1 MRERS
6 VTTAIAAILMG
17 FMLIAASATRAQDVR
32 LFRIGTGSTA
42 GTYYPIGAL
51 IASAISRPPG
61 SAPCDEGGACGV
73 DNLIAT
79 AVTSRGSFDNIEGL
93 LTGRFDSALSQA
105 DIAAWAYRGDH
116 VFTGKLAYPQL
127 RSIANLYAE
136 HVHLVVRRDLGILS
150 VSDLKG
156 KRVAIDRVGS
166 GTRINTLL
174 ILNAF
179 GVEASDIES
188 VEMGPEPAIS
198 ALLDGTIDA
207 AFFVVGYPSAA
218 VTELAETGR
227 FTVAPIAGVA
237 ADQLMITNRFYTAG
251 ALPPGVYHGVGTTPT
266 LQVGAQWIVNA
277 KADAE
282 LIYQITRAFW
292 KDSNRSLLNSGH
304 VKGKQIRLQTA
315 LEGLTV
321 PLHPGAQRFYEEMG
335 LLPAEPE
342 PEKDAGPGEVPA
354 AGEGTGAASAA
365 PESGSAPES
374 GGAPEPGA
382 APEAG
387 TAVSD

>member
-1 MRERS
+1 
-6 VTTAIAAILMG
+6 MG
-17 FMLIAASATRAQDVR
+17 SMLIAGPVASADDVQ

-93 LTGRFDSALSQA
+93 VSGRFDSALSQA

-116 VFTGKLAYPQL
+116 VFTGMKAYPQL
-127 RSIANLYAE
+127 RAIANLYPE

-150 VSDLKG
+150 VSDLRG

-166 GTRINTLL
+166 GTRINSLL

-179 GVEASDIES
+179 GIEPKDIDAAEL
-188 VEMGPEPAIS
+188 GPDAAIG
-198 ALLDGTIDA
+198 ALLDGTVDA
-207 AFFVVGYPSAA
+207 AFFVVGYPSVA

-227 FTVAPIAGVA
+227 FTVAPISGIA
-237 ADQLMITNRFYTAG
+237 ANQLVLTNRFYTSG

-266 LQVGAQWIVNA
+266 LLVGAQWIVLDD
-277 KADAE
+277 ADEE

-292 KDSNRSLLNSGH
+292 NDSNRELLNSGH
-304 VKGKQIRLQTA
+304 VKGRQIRLQTA
-315 LEGLTV
+315 LDGLTV
-321 PLHPGAQRFYEEMG
+321 PLHPGARRFYEEVG
-335 LLPAEPE
+335 LIAPPEVIGNPGAEAVPPDEPA
-342 PEKDAGPGEVPA
+342 PA
-354 AGEGTGAASAA
+354 DRQTTVDGNATGAS
-365 PESGSAPES
+365 PSPQ
-374 GGAPEPGA
+374 
-382 APEAG
+382 G
-387 TAVSD
+387 TVLPD

>member
-1 MRERS
+1 MRDRLF
-6 VTTAIAAILMG
+6 TTAKAAILMG
-17 FMLIAASATRAQDVR
+17 FMLIAASVTRAEDVR

-93 LTGRFDSALSQA
+93 LAGRFDSALSQA

-116 VFTGKLAYPQL
+116 VFTGKHAYPQL
-127 RSIANLYAE
+127 RSIANLYPE

-150 VSDLKG
+150 VPDLRG

-174 ILNAF
+174 ILNAY
-179 GVEASDIES
+179 GLEMTDMQAVD
-188 VEMGPEPAIS
+188 MGPEPAIS

-207 AFFVVGYPSAA
+207 AFFVVGYPSTA

-227 FTVAPIAGVA
+227 FTVAPISGVA
-237 ADQLMITNRFYTAG
+237 ANQLMITNRFYTAG

-266 LQVGAQWIVNA
+266 LQVGAQWIVNESVD
-277 KADAE
+277 ADLVYA
-282 LIYQITRAFW
+282 ITRAFW
-292 KDSNRSLLNSGH
+292 NDSNRNLLNSGH
-304 VKGKQIRLQTA
+304 VKGRQIRLQTA

-321 PLHPGAQRFYEEMG
+321 PLHPGAQRFYEEQGM
-335 LLPAEPE
+335 LTAEPDVDDRDTTDTG
-342 PEKDAGPGEVPA
+342 PASGDAS
-354 AGEGTGAASAA
+354 TNDGAV
-365 PESGSAPES
+365 SAP
-374 GGAPEPGA
+374 APGA
-382 APEAG
+382 AV
-387 TAVSD
+387 TN